1 MKKYIQYRILERA
14 LNKFGHD
21 MQVYML
27 FEEFSELIKAII
39 KFRKSGRFNSMLR
52 DELFEEIADAKI
64 MIAQLQHIYEC
75 KGVVNGH
82 IRYKLQKL
90 KHKINLKEEYALEGE
105 DGEE

>member
-1 MKKYIQYRILERA
+1 MTHPTLVRA
-14 LNKFGHD
+14 IEVFGVD
-21 MQVYML
+21 AQEDQAI
-27 FEEFSELIKAII
+27 EEFSELIKAII